1 MTILVGSI
9 LAIVILLLIAA
20 VLALHVVN
28 QYEIGLFF
36 AWAAS
41 QTSKSPA

>member
-1 MTILVGSI
+1 MAILVGSI
-9 LAIVILLLIAA
+9 LAIVILLLIVA

-28 QYEIGLFF
+28 QHEIGLFF

>member
-9 LAIVILLLIAA
+9 LAIVILLLFVAA
-20 VLALHVVN
+20 LALHVVN